1 MSLRFTLRQLEY
13 FVAVGEA
20 GSVALAARHLNV
32 SSPSISAAIAGL
44 EDHFGVQLFLR
55 RHAHALTL
63 TQAGRQLISEA
74 RAVLAA
80 AEALNGA
87 AADLGSEVAGP
98 VALGTLTSLAPLI
111 LPALR
116 RGFEARH
123 PRVRISQRAL
133 DHAEL
138 LDGLQSGEIDLALT
152 YDLPMPPGLVFRPIA
167 RLAPM
172 VMLPGDHPLAG
183 RAEMDLT
190 ELEGTPMV
198 LLDLPHSSEY
208 FHQILAERGISPPIA
223 ERTRDMAMLRSLVAN
238 GYGFSVVNVRT
249 AQDTGP
255 DGKPLAFVPI
265 RGPAPRL
272 RLGLA
277 RSEARPRRAVT
288 AFAEHCAAHVAA
300 EGLPGCVTGG
310 NGSSPAAAQAEG

>member
-1 MSLRFTLRQLEY
+1 MALRFTLRQLEY

-20 GSVALAARHLNV
+20 GSVALAARRLNV

-44 EDHFGVQLFLR
+44 EDSFGVQLFLR

-63 TQAGRQLISEA
+63 TQAGRQLIDEA

-80 AEALNGA
+80 AGALAGT

-98 VALGTLTSLAPLI
+98 VGLGTLTSLAPLI

-116 RGFEARH
+116 RGFEAQH
-123 PRVRISQRAL
+123 PRVQISQRAL

-183 RAEMDLT
+183 RAELDLA

-198 LLDLPHSSEY
+198 LLDLPHSAEY
-208 FHQILAERGISPPIA
+208 FHQILTERGISPAIA

-238 GYGFSVVNVRT
+238 GYGFSLLNHRT
-249 AQDTGP
+249 AQDSGP

-265 RGPAPRL
+265 RGPVPRL

-288 AFAEHCAAHVAA
+288 AFAEHCAAQVATQ
-300 EGLPGCVTGG
+300 GLPGCLPPGG
-310 NGSSPAAAQAEG
+310 NG